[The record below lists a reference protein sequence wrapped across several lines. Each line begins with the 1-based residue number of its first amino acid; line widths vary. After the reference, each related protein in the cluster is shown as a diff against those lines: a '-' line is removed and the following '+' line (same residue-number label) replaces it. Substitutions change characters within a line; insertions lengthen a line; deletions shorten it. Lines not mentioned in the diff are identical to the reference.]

1 MNMPKGFTQSALK
14 ALVQAQIC
22 AAAMGQEKMGTGH
35 IVVGLCK
42 GNDEL
47 TRCIVGDLSG
57 QELEREVLSRY
68 GRGEASFARITG
80 LTAHAQRVLLR
91 ALSYA
96 NPEKK
101 TLAGVAHIW
110 NELLYESG
118 CCGLNVLLSFGK
130 TVEGMRTALVDAA
143 GEIERP
149 MAAQRIAASS
159 APISGQEASAMQRAE
174 QKQREEDVPGDQL
187 LEQYARNLTQAAAK
201 GELEPL
207 IGRKAEVDAM
217 IRVLGKKTKNN
228 PLLIGEPGVG
238 KSALAEGLAA
248 RIAQGSVP
256 PSLRNT
262 EIYALDLA
270 QVIAGSKYRG
280 ECEERMKKIL
290 ACVRTMGSVILF
302 IDEVHTLVGAGSA
315 SEGGMDA
322 ANLLKPAL
330 ARGEVRIIGATTM
343 GSVILFIDE
352 VHTLVGAGSASEGG
366 MDAANLLK
374 PALARGEVRIIGATT
389 YKEYRKYVEKDA
401 ALARRFQRI
410 DVREPDR
417 EETLQI
423 LGGLRER
430 YEDYHHVTLADDA
443 LTAAVEL
450 SARYVTD
457 RFMPD
462 KAIDLMDEACS
473 MVKMEGWAGPEDNLP
488 EIHAHAV
495 AKVVSQWTGV
505 PVDRVGADNRHE
517 ILGLRQALR
526 RRIVGQDEAIDAV
539 VRALKRARAALSDPT
554 RPMGV
559 FMLLGP
565 SGVGKTELCKALG
578 EALFGSEEALIRIDM
593 SEYGEEA
600 TASRLIGSPPGYVGH
615 GEGGQLTDAVLKR
628 PYSVVLFDEM
638 EKAHPKIFSLLLQL
652 LDDGQLTDSVGRKV
666 NFRNTVVVMTSNA
679 GVSFDME
686 KRLGFAAAAETP
698 NPSKAIL
705 AQVKQTF
712 RPEFLGRIDEMIV
725 MNSLTQADGAR
736 IAALMLER
744 LAQQLGGLGVML
756 EFDDEVPALLAKEGV
771 DAASGARRLRRV
783 LAERVEDPL
792 SDWLL
797 EGTHTG
803 ERVLLR
809 TVQDEIRIEMPN
821 EELLPV

>member
-1 MNMPKGFTQSALK
+1 MK

-22 AAAMGQEKMGTGH
+22 AAAMGQERMGTGH

-42 GNDEL
+42 GSDEL
-47 TRCIVGDLSG
+47 TQCIVGDLSV
-57 QELEREVLSRY
+57 QEIEREVLSRY
-68 GRGEASFARITG
+68 GRGEAGFSRITG
-80 LTAHAQRVLLR
+80 LTPHAQRVLLR

-110 NELLYESG
+110 NELLYEDG
-118 CCGLNVLLSFGK
+118 CCGLNVLQDFGK
-130 TVEGMRTALVDAA
+130 TVEGMRTALVNAA

-149 MAAQRIAASS
+149 LAAQSIASS
-159 APISGQEASAMQRAE
+159 NTPISGQEAAAAQQAE
-174 QKQREEDVPGDQL
+174 QRQREESMPKEQL
-187 LEQYARNLTQAAAK
+187 LNQYARNLTRAAAN

-207 IGRKAEVDAM
+207 IGRRAEIDAM

-248 RIAQGSVP
+248 RIARGDVP
-256 PSLRNT
+256 PILRDT
-262 EIYALDLA
+262 QICALDMA
-270 QVIAGSKYRG
+270 QMIAGSKYRG
-280 ECEERMKKIL
+280 EFEERIKKVL
-290 ACVRTMGSVILF
+290 SCVQEMGNVILF
-302 IDEVHTLVGAGSA
+302 IDEMHTLIGAGSS

-322 ANLLKPAL
+322 ANILKPAL
-330 ARGEVRIIGATTM
+330 ARGEVR
-343 GSVILFIDE
+343 V
-352 VHTLVGAGSASEGG
+352 
-366 MDAANLLK
+366 
-374 PALARGEVRIIGATT
+374 IGATT

-417 EETLQI
+417 DETLRI
-423 LGGLRER
+423 LSGLRER
-430 YEDYHHVTLADDA
+430 YEDYHHVTIADDA

-457 RFMPD
+457 RCMPD
-462 KAIDLMDEACS
+462 KAIDLIDEAAS
-473 MVKMEGWAGPEDNLP
+473 MAKIAGWTQESGSVIV
-488 EIHAHAV
+488 IHAAEV
-495 AKVVSQWTGV
+495 AKVVAQWTGV
-505 PVDRVGADNRHE
+505 PVERVGADDQQD
-517 ILGLRQALR
+517 ILNLEKTLR
-526 RRIVGQDEAIDAV
+526 RRIVGQDEAISSIA
-539 VRALKRARAALSDPT
+539 RALRRSRAGLGDPT
-554 RPMGV
+554 RPLGV

-565 SGVGKTELCKALG
+565 SGVGKTELCKALS

-593 SEYGEEA
+593 SEYSEEA

-628 PYSVVLFDEM
+628 PYSVVLFDEI

-666 NFRNTVVVMTSNA
+666 NFKNTIVVMTSNA

-686 KRLGFAAAAETP
+686 KRLGFASGAEAHDP
-698 NPSKAIL
+698 GKAIL

-712 RPEFLGRIDEMIV
+712 RPEFLGRIDELIV
-725 MNSLTQADGAR
+725 MHSLTKEDGAC
-736 IAALMLER
+736 IAALMLGR
-744 LAQQLGGLGVML
+744 IAQQLGRQGIML
-756 EFDDEVPALLAKEGV
+756 EYDDGVPALLAGEGV
-771 DAASGARRLRRV
+771 DAMSGARNLRRV
-783 LAERVEDPL
+783 IARRVEDPL
-792 SDWLL
+792 SDLL
-797 EGTHTG
+797 LTGNHAG
-803 ERVLLR
+803 ERIVLHALGS
-809 TVQDEIRIEMPN
+809 EIDIEIPH

>member
-1 MNMPKGFTQSALK
+1 MK

-22 AAAMGQEKMGTGH
+22 AAAMGQERMGTGH

-42 GNDEL
+42 GSDEL
-47 TRCIVGDLSG
+47 TQCIVGDLSV
-57 QELEREVLSRY
+57 QEIEREVLSRY
-68 GRGEASFARITG
+68 GRGEAGFSRITG
-80 LTAHAQRVLLR
+80 LTPHAQRVLLR

-110 NELLYESG
+110 NELLYEDG
-118 CCGLNVLLSFGK
+118 CCGLNVLQDFGK
-130 TVEGMRTALVDAA
+130 TVEGMRTALVNAA

-149 MAAQRIAASS
+149 LAARSIASS
-159 APISGQEASAMQRAE
+159 NTPISGQEAAAAQQAE
-174 QKQREEDVPGDQL
+174 QRQREESMPKEQL
-187 LEQYARNLTQAAAK
+187 LNQYARNLTRAAAN

-207 IGRKAEVDAM
+207 IGRRAEIDAM

-248 RIAQGSVP
+248 RIARGDVP
-256 PSLRNT
+256 PILRDT
-262 EIYALDLA
+262 QICALDMA
-270 QVIAGSKYRG
+270 QMIAGSKYRG
-280 ECEERMKKIL
+280 EFEERIKKVL
-290 ACVRTMGSVILF
+290 SCVQEMGNVILF
-302 IDEVHTLVGAGSA
+302 IDEMHTLIGAGSS

-322 ANLLKPAL
+322 ANILKPAL
-330 ARGEVRIIGATTM
+330 ARGEV
-343 GSVILFIDE
+343 SV
-352 VHTLVGAGSASEGG
+352 
-366 MDAANLLK
+366 
-374 PALARGEVRIIGATT
+374 IGATT

-417 EETLQI
+417 DETLRI
-423 LGGLRER
+423 LSGLRER
-430 YEDYHHVTLADDA
+430 YEDYHHVTIADDA

-457 RFMPD
+457 RCMPD
-462 KAIDLMDEACS
+462 KAIDLIDEAAS
-473 MVKMEGWAGPEDNLP
+473 MAKIAGWTQESGSEIV
-488 EIHAHAV
+488 IHAAEV
-495 AKVVSQWTGV
+495 AKVVAQWTGV
-505 PVDRVGADNRHE
+505 PVERVGADDQQD
-517 ILGLRQALR
+517 ILNLEKTLR
-526 RRIVGQDEAIDAV
+526 RRIVGQDEAISSIA
-539 VRALKRARAALSDPT
+539 RALRRSRAGLGDPT
-554 RPMGV
+554 RPLGV

-565 SGVGKTELCKALG
+565 SGVGKTELCKALS

-593 SEYGEEA
+593 SEYSEEA

-628 PYSVVLFDEM
+628 PYSVVLFDEI

-666 NFRNTVVVMTSNA
+666 NFKNTIVVMTSNA

-686 KRLGFAAAAETP
+686 KRLGFASGAEAHDP
-698 NPSKAIL
+698 GKAIL

-712 RPEFLGRIDEMIV
+712 RPEFLGRIDELIV
-725 MNSLTQADGAR
+725 MHSLTKEDGAC
-736 IAALMLER
+736 IAALMLGR
-744 LAQQLGGLGVML
+744 IAQQLGRQGIML
-756 EFDDEVPALLAKEGV
+756 EYDDGVPALLAGEGV
-771 DAASGARRLRRV
+771 DAMSGARNLRRV
-783 LAERVEDPL
+783 IARRVEDPL
-792 SDWLL
+792 SDLL
-797 EGTHTG
+797 LTGNHAG
-803 ERVLLR
+803 ERIVLHALGS
-809 TVQDEIRIEMPN
+809 EIDIEIPH

>member
-1 MNMPKGFTQSALK
+1 MK

-22 AAAMGQEKMGTGH
+22 AAAMGQERMGTGH

-42 GNDEL
+42 GSDEL
-47 TRCIVGDLSG
+47 TQCIVGDLSV
-57 QELEREVLSRY
+57 QEIEREVLSRY
-68 GRGEASFARITG
+68 GRGEAGFSRITG
-80 LTAHAQRVLLR
+80 LTPHAQRVLLR

-110 NELLYESG
+110 NELLYEDG
-118 CCGLNVLLSFGK
+118 CCGLNVLQDFGK
-130 TVEGMRTALVDAA
+130 TVEGMRTALVNAA

-149 MAAQRIAASS
+149 LAARSIASS
-159 APISGQEASAMQRAE
+159 NTPISGQEAAAAQQAE
-174 QKQREEDVPGDQL
+174 QRQREESMPKEQL
-187 LEQYARNLTQAAAK
+187 LNQYARNLTRAAAN

-207 IGRKAEVDAM
+207 IGRRAEIDAM

-248 RIAQGSVP
+248 RIARGDVP
-256 PSLRNT
+256 PMLRDT
-262 EIYALDLA
+262 QICTLDMA
-270 QVIAGSKYRG
+270 QMIAGSKYRG
-280 ECEERMKKIL
+280 EFEERIKKVL
-290 ACVRTMGSVILF
+290 SCVQEMGNVILF
-302 IDEVHTLVGAGSA
+302 IDEMHTLIGAGSS

-322 ANLLKPAL
+322 ANILKPAL
-330 ARGEVRIIGATTM
+330 ARGEVR
-343 GSVILFIDE
+343 V
-352 VHTLVGAGSASEGG
+352 
-366 MDAANLLK
+366 
-374 PALARGEVRIIGATT
+374 IGATT

-417 EETLQI
+417 DETLRI
-423 LGGLRER
+423 LSGLRER
-430 YEDYHHVTLADDA
+430 YEDYHHVTIADDA

-457 RFMPD
+457 RCMPD
-462 KAIDLMDEACS
+462 KAIDLIDEAAS
-473 MVKMEGWAGPEDNLP
+473 MAKIAGWTQESGSEIV
-488 EIHAHAV
+488 IHAAEV
-495 AKVVSQWTGV
+495 AKVVAQWTGV
-505 PVDRVGADNRHE
+505 PVERVGADDQQD
-517 ILGLRQALR
+517 ILNLEKTLR
-526 RRIVGQDEAIDAV
+526 RRIVGQDEAISSIA
-539 VRALKRARAALSDPT
+539 RALRRSRAGLGDPT
-554 RPMGV
+554 RPLGV

-565 SGVGKTELCKALG
+565 SGVGKTELCKALS

-593 SEYGEEA
+593 SEYSEEA

-628 PYSVVLFDEM
+628 PYSVVLFDEI

-666 NFRNTVVVMTSNA
+666 NFKNTIVVMTSNA

-686 KRLGFAAAAETP
+686 KRLGFASGAEAHDP
-698 NPSKAIL
+698 GKAIL

-712 RPEFLGRIDEMIV
+712 RPEFLGRIDELIV
-725 MNSLTQADGAR
+725 MHSLTKEDGAC
-736 IAALMLER
+736 IAALMLGR
-744 LAQQLGGLGVML
+744 IAQQLGRQGIML
-756 EFDDEVPALLAKEGV
+756 EYDDGVPALLAEEGV
-771 DAASGARRLRRV
+771 DAMSGARNLRRV
-783 LAERVEDPL
+783 IARRVEDPL
-792 SDWLL
+792 SDLL
-797 EGTHTG
+797 LTGNHAG
-803 ERVLLR
+803 ERIVLHALGS
-809 TVQDEIRIEMPN
+809 EIDIEIPH

>member
-1 MNMPKGFTQSALK
+1 MNIPKGFTQSAMK

-22 AAAMGQEKMGTGH
+22 AAAMGQERMGTGH

-42 GNDEL
+42 GSDEL
-47 TRCIVGDLSG
+47 TQCIVGDLSV
-57 QELEREVLSRY
+57 QEIEREVLSRY
-68 GRGEASFARITG
+68 GRGEAGFSRITG
-80 LTAHAQRVLLR
+80 LTPHAQRVLLR

-110 NELLYESG
+110 NELLYEDG
-118 CCGLNVLLSFGK
+118 CCGLNVLQEFGK
-130 TVEGMRTALVDAA
+130 TVEGMRTALVNAA

-149 MAAQRIAASS
+149 LAARSIASS
-159 APISGQEASAMQRAE
+159 NTPISGQEAAAAQQAE
-174 QKQREEDVPGDQL
+174 QRQREESMPKEQL
-187 LEQYARNLTQAAAK
+187 LNQYARNLTRAAAN

-207 IGRKAEVDAM
+207 IGRRAEIDAM

-248 RIAQGSVP
+248 RIARGDVP
-256 PSLRNT
+256 PMLRDT
-262 EIYALDLA
+262 QICALDMA
-270 QVIAGSKYRG
+270 QMIAGSKYRG
-280 ECEERMKKIL
+280 EFEERIKKVL
-290 ACVRTMGSVILF
+290 SCVQEMGNVILF
-302 IDEVHTLVGAGSA
+302 IDEMHTLIGAGSS

-322 ANLLKPAL
+322 ANILKPAL
-330 ARGEVRIIGATTM
+330 ARGEVR
-343 GSVILFIDE
+343 V
-352 VHTLVGAGSASEGG
+352 
-366 MDAANLLK
+366 
-374 PALARGEVRIIGATT
+374 IGATT

-417 EETLQI
+417 DETLLI
-423 LGGLRER
+423 LSGLRER
-430 YEDYHHVTLADDA
+430 YEDYHHVTIADDA

-457 RFMPD
+457 RCMPD
-462 KAIDLMDEACS
+462 KAIDLIDEAAS
-473 MVKMEGWAGPEDNLP
+473 MAKIAGWTQESGSEIV
-488 EIHAHAV
+488 IHAAEV
-495 AKVVSQWTGV
+495 AKVVAQWTGV
-505 PVDRVGADNRHE
+505 PVERVGADDHQD
-517 ILGLRQALR
+517 ILNLEKTLR
-526 RRIVGQDEAIDAV
+526 RRIVGQDEAISSIA
-539 VRALKRARAALSDPT
+539 RALRRSRAGLGDPT
-554 RPMGV
+554 RPLGV

-565 SGVGKTELCKALG
+565 SGVGKTELCKALS

-593 SEYGEEA
+593 SEYSEEA

-628 PYSVVLFDEM
+628 PYSVVLFDEI

-666 NFRNTVVVMTSNA
+666 NFKNTIVVMTSNA

-686 KRLGFAAAAETP
+686 KRLGFASGAEAHDP
-698 NPSKAIL
+698 GKAIL

-712 RPEFLGRIDEMIV
+712 RPEFLGRIDELIV
-725 MNSLTQADGAR
+725 MHSLTKEDGAC
-736 IAALMLER
+736 IAALMLGR
-744 LAQQLGGLGVML
+744 IAQQLGRQGIML
-756 EFDDEVPALLAKEGV
+756 EYDDGVPALLAGEGV
-771 DAASGARRLRRV
+771 DAMSGARNLRRV
-783 LAERVEDPL
+783 IARRVEDPL
-792 SDWLL
+792 SDLL
-797 EGTHTG
+797 LTGSHAG
-803 ERVLLR
+803 ERIVLHALGS
-809 TVQDEIRIEMPN
+809 EIDIEIPH

>member
-1 MNMPKGFTQSALK
+1 MK

-22 AAAMGQEKMGTGH
+22 AAAMGQERMGTGH

-42 GNDEL
+42 GSDEL
-47 TRCIVGDLSG
+47 TQCIVGDLSV
-57 QELEREVLSRY
+57 QEIEREVLSRY
-68 GRGEASFARITG
+68 GRGEAGFSRITG
-80 LTAHAQRVLLR
+80 LTPHAQRVLLR

-110 NELLYESG
+110 NELLYEDG
-118 CCGLNVLLSFGK
+118 CCGLNVLQDFGK
-130 TVEGMRTALVDAA
+130 TVEGMRTALVNAA

-149 MAAQRIAASS
+149 LAARSIASS
-159 APISGQEASAMQRAE
+159 NTPISGQEAAAAQQAE
-174 QKQREEDVPGDQL
+174 QRQREESMPKEQL
-187 LEQYARNLTQAAAK
+187 LNQYARNLTRAAAN

-207 IGRKAEVDAM
+207 IGRRAEIDAM

-248 RIAQGSVP
+248 RIARGDVP
-256 PSLRNT
+256 PMLRDT
-262 EIYALDLA
+262 QICALDMA
-270 QVIAGSKYRG
+270 QLIAGSKYRG
-280 ECEERMKKIL
+280 EFEERIKKVL
-290 ACVRTMGSVILF
+290 SCVQEMGNVILF
-302 IDEVHTLVGAGSA
+302 IDEMHTLIGAGSS

-322 ANLLKPAL
+322 ANILKPAL
-330 ARGEVRIIGATTM
+330 ARGEVR
-343 GSVILFIDE
+343 V
-352 VHTLVGAGSASEGG
+352 
-366 MDAANLLK
+366 
-374 PALARGEVRIIGATT
+374 IGATT

-417 EETLQI
+417 DETLRI
-423 LGGLRER
+423 LSGLRER
-430 YEDYHHVTLADDA
+430 YEDYHHVTIADDA

-457 RFMPD
+457 RCMPD
-462 KAIDLMDEACS
+462 KAIDLIDEAAS
-473 MVKMEGWAGPEDNLP
+473 MAKIAGWTQESGSVIV
-488 EIHAHAV
+488 IHAAEV
-495 AKVVSQWTGV
+495 AKVVAQWTGV
-505 PVDRVGADNRHE
+505 PVERVGADDQQD
-517 ILGLRQALR
+517 ILNLEKTLR
-526 RRIVGQDEAIDAV
+526 RRIVGQDEAISSIA
-539 VRALKRARAALSDPT
+539 RALRRSRAGLGDPT
-554 RPMGV
+554 RPLGV

-565 SGVGKTELCKALG
+565 SGVGKTELCKALS

-593 SEYGEEA
+593 SEYSEEA

-628 PYSVVLFDEM
+628 PYSVVLFDEI

-666 NFRNTVVVMTSNA
+666 NFKNTIVVMTSNA

-686 KRLGFAAAAETP
+686 KRLGFASGAEAHDP
-698 NPSKAIL
+698 GKAIL

-712 RPEFLGRIDEMIV
+712 RPEFLGRIDELIV
-725 MNSLTQADGAR
+725 MHSLTKEDGAC
-736 IAALMLER
+736 IAALMLGR
-744 LAQQLGGLGVML
+744 IAQQLGRQGIML
-756 EFDDEVPALLAKEGV
+756 EYDDGVPALLAGEGV
-771 DAASGARRLRRV
+771 DAMSGARNLRRV
-783 LAERVEDPL
+783 IARRVEDPL
-792 SDWLL
+792 SDLL
-797 EGTHTG
+797 LTGNHAG
-803 ERVLLR
+803 ERIVLHALGS
-809 TVQDEIRIEMPN
+809 EIDIEIPH

>member
-1 MNMPKGFTQSALK
+1 MK

-22 AAAMGQEKMGTGH
+22 AAAMGQERMGTGH

-42 GNDEL
+42 GSDEL
-47 TRCIVGDLSG
+47 TQCIVGDLSV
-57 QELEREVLSRY
+57 QEIEREVLSRY
-68 GRGEASFARITG
+68 GRGEAGFSRITG
-80 LTAHAQRVLLR
+80 LTPHAQRVLLR

-110 NELLYESG
+110 NELLYEDG
-118 CCGLNVLLSFGK
+118 CCGLNVLQDFGK
-130 TVEGMRTALVDAA
+130 TVEGMRTALVNAA

-149 MAAQRIAASS
+149 LAARSIASS
-159 APISGQEASAMQRAE
+159 NTPISGQEAAAAQQAE
-174 QKQREEDVPGDQL
+174 QRQREESMPKEQL
-187 LEQYARNLTQAAAK
+187 LNQYARNLTRAAAN

-207 IGRKAEVDAM
+207 IGRRAEIDAM

-248 RIAQGSVP
+248 RIARGDVP
-256 PSLRNT
+256 PILRDT
-262 EIYALDLA
+262 QICALDMA
-270 QVIAGSKYRG
+270 QMIAGSKYRG
-280 ECEERMKKIL
+280 EFEERIKKVL
-290 ACVRTMGSVILF
+290 SCVQEMGNVILF
-302 IDEVHTLVGAGSA
+302 IDEMHTLIGAGSS

-322 ANLLKPAL
+322 ANILKPAL
-330 ARGEVRIIGATTM
+330 ARGEVR
-343 GSVILFIDE
+343 V
-352 VHTLVGAGSASEGG
+352 
-366 MDAANLLK
+366 
-374 PALARGEVRIIGATT
+374 IGATT

-417 EETLQI
+417 DETLLI
-423 LGGLRER
+423 LSGLRER
-430 YEDYHHVTLADDA
+430 YEDYHHVTIADDA

-457 RFMPD
+457 RCMPD
-462 KAIDLMDEACS
+462 KAIDLIDEAAS
-473 MVKMEGWAGPEDNLP
+473 MAKIAGWTQESGSEIV
-488 EIHAHAV
+488 IHAAEV
-495 AKVVSQWTGV
+495 AKVVAQWTGV
-505 PVDRVGADNRHE
+505 PVERVGADDQQD
-517 ILGLRQALR
+517 ILNLEKTLR
-526 RRIVGQDEAIDAV
+526 RRIVGQDEAISSIA
-539 VRALKRARAALSDPT
+539 RALRRSRAGLGDPT
-554 RPMGV
+554 RPLGV

-565 SGVGKTELCKALG
+565 SGVGKTELCKALS

-593 SEYGEEA
+593 SEYSEEA

-628 PYSVVLFDEM
+628 PYSVVLFDEI

-666 NFRNTVVVMTSNA
+666 NFKNTIVVMTSNA

-686 KRLGFAAAAETP
+686 KRLGFASGAEAHDP
-698 NPSKAIL
+698 GKAIL

-712 RPEFLGRIDEMIV
+712 RPEFLGRIDELIV
-725 MNSLTQADGAR
+725 MHSLTKEDGAC
-736 IAALMLER
+736 IAALMLGR
-744 LAQQLGGLGVML
+744 IAQQLGRQGIML
-756 EFDDEVPALLAKEGV
+756 EYDDGVPALLAGEGV
-771 DAASGARRLRRV
+771 DAMSGARNLRRV
-783 LAERVEDPL
+783 IARRVEDPL
-792 SDWLL
+792 SDLL
-797 EGTHTG
+797 LTGSHAG
-803 ERVLLR
+803 ERIVLHALGS
-809 TVQDEIRIEMPN
+809 EIDIEIPH

>member
-1 MNMPKGFTQSALK
+1 MK

-22 AAAMGQEKMGTGH
+22 AAAMGQERMGTGH

-42 GNDEL
+42 GSDEL
-47 TRCIVGDLSG
+47 TQCIVGDLSV
-57 QELEREVLSRY
+57 QEIEREVLSRY
-68 GRGEASFARITG
+68 GRGEAGFSRITG
-80 LTAHAQRVLLR
+80 LTPHAQRVLLR

-110 NELLYESG
+110 NELLYEDG
-118 CCGLNVLLSFGK
+118 CCGLNVLQDFGK
-130 TVEGMRTALVDAA
+130 TVEGMRTALVNAA

-149 MAAQRIAASS
+149 LAARSIAPSN
-159 APISGQEASAMQRAE
+159 APISGQEAAAAQQAE
-174 QKQREEDVPGDQL
+174 QRQREESIPKEQL
-187 LEQYARNLTQAAAK
+187 LDQYARNLTRAAAN

-207 IGRKAEVDAM
+207 IGRRAEVDAM

-248 RIAQGSVP
+248 RIARGDVP
-256 PSLRNT
+256 PMLRDT
-262 EIYALDLA
+262 QICALDMA

-280 ECEERMKKIL
+280 EFEERIKKVL
-290 ACVRTMGSVILF
+290 ACVQEMGNVILF
-302 IDEVHTLVGAGSA
+302 IDEMHTLIGAGSS
-315 SEGGMDA
+315 SEGGLDA
-322 ANLLKPAL
+322 ANILKPAL
-330 ARGEVRIIGATTM
+330 ARGEVR
-343 GSVILFIDE
+343 V
-352 VHTLVGAGSASEGG
+352 
-366 MDAANLLK
+366 
-374 PALARGEVRIIGATT
+374 IGATT

-417 EETLQI
+417 DETLLI
-423 LGGLRER
+423 LSGLRER
-430 YEDYHHVTLADDA
+430 YEDYHHVTIADDA

-457 RFMPD
+457 RCMPD
-462 KAIDLMDEACS
+462 KAIDLIDEAAS
-473 MVKMEGWAGPEDNLP
+473 MAKIAGWTQESGSVIV
-488 EIHAHAV
+488 IHAAEV
-495 AKVVSQWTGV
+495 AKVVAQWTGV
-505 PVDRVGADNRHE
+505 PVERVGADDQQD
-517 ILGLRQALR
+517 ILNLEKTLR
-526 RRIVGQDEAIDAV
+526 RRIVGQDEAISSIA
-539 VRALKRARAALSDPT
+539 RALRRSRAGLGDPT
-554 RPMGV
+554 RPLGV

-565 SGVGKTELCKALG
+565 SGVGKTELCKALS

-593 SEYGEEA
+593 SEYSEEA

-628 PYSVVLFDEM
+628 PYSVVLFDEI

-666 NFRNTVVVMTSNA
+666 NFKNTIVVMTSNA

-686 KRLGFAAAAETP
+686 KRLGFASGAEAHDP
-698 NPSKAIL
+698 GKAIL

-712 RPEFLGRIDEMIV
+712 RPEFLGRIDELIV
-725 MNSLTQADGAR
+725 MHSLTKEDGAC
-736 IAALMLER
+736 IAALMLGR
-744 LAQQLGGLGVML
+744 IAQQLGRQGIML
-756 EFDDEVPALLAKEGV
+756 EYDDGVPALLAGEGV
-771 DAASGARRLRRV
+771 DAMSGARNLRRV
-783 LAERVEDPL
+783 IARRVEDPL
-792 SDWLL
+792 SDLL
-797 EGTHTG
+797 LTGSHAG
-803 ERVLLR
+803 ERIVLHALGS
-809 TVQDEIRIEMPN
+809 EIDIEIPH

>member
-1 MNMPKGFTQSALK
+1 MK

-22 AAAMGQEKMGTGH
+22 AAAMGQERMGTGH

-42 GNDEL
+42 GSDEL
-47 TRCIVGDLSG
+47 TQCIVGDLSV
-57 QELEREVLSRY
+57 QEIEREVLSRY
-68 GRGEASFARITG
+68 GRGEAGFSRITG
-80 LTAHAQRVLLR
+80 LTPHAQRVLLR

-110 NELLYESG
+110 NELLYEDG
-118 CCGLNVLLSFGK
+118 CCGLNVLQDFGK
-130 TVEGMRTALVDAA
+130 TVEGMRTALVNAA

-149 MAAQRIAASS
+149 LAARSIAPSN
-159 APISGQEASAMQRAE
+159 APISGQEAAAAQQAE
-174 QKQREEDVPGDQL
+174 QRQREESMPKEQL
-187 LEQYARNLTQAAAK
+187 LNQYARNLTRAAAN

-207 IGRKAEVDAM
+207 IGRRAEIDAM

-248 RIAQGSVP
+248 RIARGDVP
-256 PSLRNT
+256 PMLRDT
-262 EIYALDLA
+262 QICALDMA
-270 QVIAGSKYRG
+270 QLIAGSKYRG
-280 ECEERMKKIL
+280 EFEERIKKVL
-290 ACVRTMGSVILF
+290 SCVQEMGNVILF
-302 IDEVHTLVGAGSA
+302 IDEMHTLIGAGSS

-322 ANLLKPAL
+322 ANILKPAL
-330 ARGEVRIIGATTM
+330 ARGEVR
-343 GSVILFIDE
+343 V
-352 VHTLVGAGSASEGG
+352 
-366 MDAANLLK
+366 
-374 PALARGEVRIIGATT
+374 IGATT

-417 EETLQI
+417 DETLRI
-423 LGGLRER
+423 LSGLRER
-430 YEDYHHVTLADDA
+430 YEDYHHVTIADDA

-457 RFMPD
+457 RCMPD
-462 KAIDLMDEACS
+462 KAIDLIDEAAS
-473 MVKMEGWAGPEDNLP
+473 MAKIAGWTQENSG
-488 EIHAHAV
+488 EIVIHSAEV
-495 AKVVSQWTGV
+495 AKVVAQWTGV
-505 PVDRVGADNRHE
+505 PVERVGADDQQD
-517 ILGLRQALR
+517 ILNLERTLK
-526 RRIVGQDEAIDAV
+526 RRIVGQDEAISSIA
-539 VRALKRARAALSDPT
+539 RALRRSRAGLGDPT
-554 RPMGV
+554 RPLGV

-565 SGVGKTELCKALG
+565 SGVGKTELCKALS

-593 SEYGEEA
+593 SEYSEEA

-628 PYSVVLFDEM
+628 PYSVVLFDEI

-666 NFRNTVVVMTSNA
+666 NFKNTIVVMTSNA

-686 KRLGFAAAAETP
+686 KRLGFASGAEAHDP
-698 NPSKAIL
+698 GKAIL

-712 RPEFLGRIDEMIV
+712 RPEFLGRIDELIV
-725 MNSLTQADGAR
+725 MHSLTKEDGAC
-736 IAALMLER
+736 IAALMLGR
-744 LAQQLGGLGVML
+744 IAQQLGRQGIML
-756 EFDDEVPALLAKEGV
+756 EYDDGVPALLAGEGV
-771 DAASGARRLRRV
+771 DAMSGARNLRRV
-783 LAERVEDPL
+783 IARRVEDPL
-792 SDWLL
+792 SDLL
-797 EGTHTG
+797 LTGSHAG
-803 ERVLLR
+803 ERIVLHALGS
-809 TVQDEIRIEMPN
+809 EIDIEIPH

>member
-1 MNMPKGFTQSALK
+1 MK

-22 AAAMGQEKMGTGH
+22 AAAMGQERMGTGH

-42 GNDEL
+42 GGDEL
-47 TRCIVGDLSG
+47 TQCIVGDLSM
-57 QELEREVLSRY
+57 QEVEREVLSRY
-68 GRGEASFARITG
+68 GRGEAGFSRITG
-80 LTAHAQRVLLR
+80 LTPHAQRVLLR

-110 NELLYESG
+110 NELLYEDG
-118 CCGLNVLLSFGK
+118 CCGLNVLQDFGK
-130 TVEGMRTALVDAA
+130 TVEDMRTALVNAA

-149 MAAQRIAASS
+149 LAARSIAPSN
-159 APISGQEASAMQRAE
+159 APISGQEAAAAQQAE
-174 QKQREEDVPGDQL
+174 QRQKEESIPKEQL
-187 LEQYARNLTQAAAK
+187 LDQYARNLTRAAAN

-207 IGRKAEVDAM
+207 IGRRAEVDAM

-248 RIAQGSVP
+248 RIARGDVP
-256 PSLRNT
+256 PMLRDT
-262 EIYALDLA
+262 QICALDMA

-280 ECEERMKKIL
+280 EFEERIKKVL
-290 ACVRTMGSVILF
+290 ACVQEMGNVILF
-302 IDEVHTLVGAGSA
+302 IDEMHTLIGAGSS

-322 ANLLKPAL
+322 ANILKPAL
-330 ARGEVRIIGATTM
+330 ARGEVR
-343 GSVILFIDE
+343 V
-352 VHTLVGAGSASEGG
+352 
-366 MDAANLLK
+366 
-374 PALARGEVRIIGATT
+374 IGATT

-417 EETLQI
+417 EETLRI
-423 LGGLRER
+423 LSGLRER
-430 YEDYHHVTLADDA
+430 YEDYHHVTISDDA
-443 LTAAVEL
+443 LNSAVEL

-457 RFMPD
+457 RCMPD
-462 KAIDLMDEACS
+462 KAIDLIDEAAS
-473 MVKMEGWAGPEDNLP
+473 MAKIAGWLQDSGS
-488 EIHAHAV
+488 EIVIHSAEV
-495 AKVVSQWTGV
+495 AKVVAQWTGV
-505 PVDRVGADNRHE
+505 PVERVGADDQQD
-517 ILGLRQALR
+517 ILNLEKTLR
-526 RRIVGQDEAIDAV
+526 RRIIGQDEAVSSIA
-539 VRALKRARAALSDPT
+539 RALRRARAGLGDPT
-554 RPMGV
+554 RPLGV

-565 SGVGKTELCKALG
+565 SGVGKTELCKALS

-593 SEYGEEA
+593 SEYSEEA

-628 PYSVVLFDEM
+628 PYSVVLFDEI

-666 NFRNTVVVMTSNA
+666 NFKNTIVVMTSNA

-686 KRLGFAAAAETP
+686 KRLGFASGAEAHDP
-698 NPSKAIL
+698 GKAIF

-712 RPEFLGRIDEMIV
+712 RPEFLGRIDELIV
-725 MNSLTQADGAR
+725 MHSLTKEDGAR
-736 IAALMLER
+736 IASLMLGR
-744 LAQQLGGLGVML
+744 IAQHLGRQGIML
-756 EFDDEVPALLAKEGV
+756 EYDDAVPALLAEEGV
-771 DAASGARRLRRV
+771 DAMSGARNLRRV
-783 LAERVEDPL
+783 IARRVEDPL
-792 SDWLL
+792 SDLL
-797 EGTHTG
+797 LTGNHAG
-803 ERVLLR
+803 ERIVLHALGS
-809 TVQDEIRIEMPN
+809 EIDIEIPH

>member
-1 MNMPKGFTQSALK
+1 MK

-22 AAAMGQEKMGTGH
+22 AAAMGQERMGTGH

-42 GNDEL
+42 GSDEL
-47 TRCIVGDLSG
+47 TQCIVGDLSV
-57 QELEREVLSRY
+57 QEIEREVLSRY
-68 GRGEASFARITG
+68 GRGEAGFSRITG
-80 LTAHAQRVLLR
+80 LTPHAQRVLLR

-110 NELLYESG
+110 NELLYEDG
-118 CCGLNVLLSFGK
+118 CCGLNVLQDFGK
-130 TVEGMRTALVDAA
+130 TVEGMRTALVNAA

-149 MAAQRIAASS
+149 LAARSIASS
-159 APISGQEASAMQRAE
+159 NTPISGQEAAAAQQAE
-174 QKQREEDVPGDQL
+174 QRQREESMPKEQL
-187 LEQYARNLTQAAAK
+187 LNQYARNLTRAAAN

-207 IGRKAEVDAM
+207 IGRRAEIDAM

-248 RIAQGSVP
+248 RIARGDVP
-256 PSLRNT
+256 PMLRDT
-262 EIYALDLA
+262 QICALDMA
-270 QVIAGSKYRG
+270 QLIAGSKYRG
-280 ECEERMKKIL
+280 EFEERIKKVL
-290 ACVRTMGSVILF
+290 SCVQEMGNVILF
-302 IDEVHTLVGAGSA
+302 IDEMHTLIGAGSS

-322 ANLLKPAL
+322 ANILKPVL
-330 ARGEVRIIGATTM
+330 ARGEVR
-343 GSVILFIDE
+343 V
-352 VHTLVGAGSASEGG
+352 
-366 MDAANLLK
+366 
-374 PALARGEVRIIGATT
+374 IGATT

-417 EETLQI
+417 DETLRI
-423 LGGLRER
+423 LSGLRER
-430 YEDYHHVTLADDA
+430 YEDYHHVTIADDA

-457 RFMPD
+457 RCMPD
-462 KAIDLMDEACS
+462 KTIDLIDEAAS
-473 MVKMEGWAGPEDNLP
+473 MAKIAGWTQESGSVIV
-488 EIHAHAV
+488 IHAAEV
-495 AKVVSQWTGV
+495 AKVVAQWTGV
-505 PVDRVGADNRHE
+505 PVERVGADDQQD
-517 ILGLRQALR
+517 ILNLEKTLR
-526 RRIVGQDEAIDAV
+526 RRIVGQDEAISSIA
-539 VRALKRARAALSDPT
+539 RALRRSRAGLGDPT
-554 RPMGV
+554 RPLGV

-565 SGVGKTELCKALG
+565 SGVGKTELCKALS

-593 SEYGEEA
+593 SEYSEEA

-628 PYSVVLFDEM
+628 PYSVVLFDEI

-666 NFRNTVVVMTSNA
+666 NFKNTIVVMTSNA

-686 KRLGFAAAAETP
+686 KRLGFASGAEAHDP
-698 NPSKAIL
+698 GKAIL

-712 RPEFLGRIDEMIV
+712 RPEFLGRIDELIV
-725 MNSLTQADGAR
+725 MHSLTKEDGAC
-736 IAALMLER
+736 IAALMLGR
-744 LAQQLGGLGVML
+744 IAQQLGRQGIML
-756 EFDDEVPALLAKEGV
+756 EYDDGVPALLAEEGV
-771 DAASGARRLRRV
+771 DAMSGARNLRRV
-783 LAERVEDPL
+783 IARRVEDPL
-792 SDWLL
+792 SDLL
-797 EGTHTG
+797 LTGNHAG
-803 ERVLLR
+803 ERIVLHALGS
-809 TVQDEIRIEMPN
+809 EIDIEIPH

>member
-1 MNMPKGFTQSALK
+1 MK

-22 AAAMGQEKMGTGH
+22 AAAMGQERMGTGH

-42 GNDEL
+42 GSDEL
-47 TRCIVGDLSG
+47 TQCIVGDLSV
-57 QELEREVLSRY
+57 QEIEREVLSRY
-68 GRGEASFARITG
+68 GRGEAGFSRITG
-80 LTAHAQRVLLR
+80 LTPHAQRVLLR

-110 NELLYESG
+110 NELLYEDG
-118 CCGLNVLLSFGK
+118 CCGLNVLQDFGK
-130 TVEGMRTALVDAA
+130 TVEGMRTALVNAA

-149 MAAQRIAASS
+149 LAARSIASS
-159 APISGQEASAMQRAE
+159 NTPISGQEAVAAQQAE
-174 QKQREEDVPGDQL
+174 QRQREESMPKEQL
-187 LEQYARNLTQAAAK
+187 LNQYARNLTRAAAN

-207 IGRKAEVDAM
+207 IGRRAEIDAM

-248 RIAQGSVP
+248 RIARGDVP
-256 PSLRNT
+256 PMLRDT
-262 EIYALDLA
+262 QICALDMA
-270 QVIAGSKYRG
+270 QLIAGSKYRG
-280 ECEERMKKIL
+280 EFEERIKKVL
-290 ACVRTMGSVILF
+290 SCVQEMGNVILF
-302 IDEVHTLVGAGSA
+302 IDEMHTLIGAGSS

-322 ANLLKPAL
+322 ANILKPAL
-330 ARGEVRIIGATTM
+330 ARGEVR
-343 GSVILFIDE
+343 V
-352 VHTLVGAGSASEGG
+352 
-366 MDAANLLK
+366 
-374 PALARGEVRIIGATT
+374 IGATT

-417 EETLQI
+417 DETLLI
-423 LGGLRER
+423 LSGLRER
-430 YEDYHHVTLADDA
+430 YEDYHHVTIADDA

-457 RFMPD
+457 RCMPD
-462 KAIDLMDEACS
+462 KAIDLIDEAAS
-473 MVKMEGWAGPEDNLP
+473 MAKIAGWTQESGSEIV
-488 EIHAHAV
+488 IHAAEV
-495 AKVVSQWTGV
+495 AKVVAQWTGV
-505 PVDRVGADNRHE
+505 PVERVGADDQQD
-517 ILGLRQALR
+517 ILNLEKTLR
-526 RRIVGQDEAIDAV
+526 RRIVGQDEAISSIA
-539 VRALKRARAALSDPT
+539 RALRRSRAGLGDPT
-554 RPMGV
+554 RPLGV

-565 SGVGKTELCKALG
+565 SGVGKTELCKALS

-593 SEYGEEA
+593 SEYSEEA

-628 PYSVVLFDEM
+628 PYSVVLFDEI

-666 NFRNTVVVMTSNA
+666 NFKNTIVVMTSNA

-686 KRLGFAAAAETP
+686 KRLGFASGAEAHDP
-698 NPSKAIL
+698 GKAIL

-712 RPEFLGRIDEMIV
+712 RPEFLGRIDELIV
-725 MNSLTQADGAR
+725 MHSLTKEDGAC
-736 IAALMLER
+736 IAALMLGR
-744 LAQQLGGLGVML
+744 IAQQLGRQGIML
-756 EFDDEVPALLAKEGV
+756 EYDDGVPALLAGEGV
-771 DAASGARRLRRV
+771 DAMSGARNLRRV
-783 LAERVEDPL
+783 IARRVEDPL
-792 SDWLL
+792 SDLL
-797 EGTHTG
+797 LTG
-803 ERVLLR
+803 SHAGEQIVLHALGSGI
-809 TVQDEIRIEMPN
+809 DIEIPH

>member
-1 MNMPKGFTQSALK
+1 MK

-22 AAAMGQEKMGTGH
+22 AAAMGQERMGTGH

-42 GNDEL
+42 GSDEL
-47 TRCIVGDLSG
+47 TQCIVGDLSV
-57 QELEREVLSRY
+57 QEIEREVLSRY
-68 GRGEASFARITG
+68 GRGEAGFSRITG
-80 LTAHAQRVLLR
+80 LTPHAQRVLLR

-110 NELLYESG
+110 NELLYEDG
-118 CCGLNVLLSFGK
+118 CCGLNVLQDFGK
-130 TVEGMRTALVDAA
+130 TVEGMRTALVNAA

-149 MAAQRIAASS
+149 LAARSIAPSN
-159 APISGQEASAMQRAE
+159 APISGQEAAAAQQAE
-174 QKQREEDVPGDQL
+174 QRQREESMPKEQL
-187 LEQYARNLTQAAAK
+187 LNQYARNLTRAAAN

-207 IGRKAEVDAM
+207 IGRRAEIDAM

-248 RIAQGSVP
+248 RIARGDVP
-256 PSLRNT
+256 PMLRDT
-262 EIYALDLA
+262 QICALDMA
-270 QVIAGSKYRG
+270 QLIAGSKYRG
-280 ECEERMKKIL
+280 EFEERIKKVL
-290 ACVRTMGSVILF
+290 SCVQEMGNVILF
-302 IDEVHTLVGAGSA
+302 IDEMHTLIGAGSS

-322 ANLLKPAL
+322 ANILKPAL
-330 ARGEVRIIGATTM
+330 ARGEVR
-343 GSVILFIDE
+343 V
-352 VHTLVGAGSASEGG
+352 
-366 MDAANLLK
+366 
-374 PALARGEVRIIGATT
+374 IGATT

-417 EETLQI
+417 DETLRI
-423 LGGLRER
+423 LSGLRER
-430 YEDYHHVTLADDA
+430 YEDYHHVTIADDA

-457 RFMPD
+457 RCMPD
-462 KAIDLMDEACS
+462 KAIDLIDEAAS
-473 MVKMEGWAGPEDNLP
+473 MAKIAGWTQESGSVIV
-488 EIHAHAV
+488 IHAAEV
-495 AKVVSQWTGV
+495 AKVVAQWTGV
-505 PVDRVGADNRHE
+505 PVERVCADDQQD
-517 ILGLRQALR
+517 ILNLEKTLR
-526 RRIVGQDEAIDAV
+526 RRIVGQDEAISSIA
-539 VRALKRARAALSDPT
+539 RALRRSRAGLGDPT
-554 RPMGV
+554 RPLGV

-565 SGVGKTELCKALG
+565 SGVGKTELCKALS

-593 SEYGEEA
+593 SEYSEEA

-628 PYSVVLFDEM
+628 PYSVVLFDEI

-666 NFRNTVVVMTSNA
+666 NFKNTIVVMTSNA

-686 KRLGFAAAAETP
+686 KRLGFASGAEAHDP
-698 NPSKAIL
+698 GKAIL

-712 RPEFLGRIDEMIV
+712 RPEFLGRIDELIV
-725 MNSLTQADGAR
+725 MHSLTKEDGAC
-736 IAALMLER
+736 IAALMLGR
-744 LAQQLGGLGVML
+744 IAQQLGRQGIML
-756 EFDDEVPALLAKEGV
+756 EYDDGVPALLAGEGV
-771 DAASGARRLRRV
+771 DAMSGARNLRRV
-783 LAERVEDPL
+783 IARRVEDPL
-792 SDWLL
+792 SDLL
-797 EGTHTG
+797 LTGSHAG
-803 ERVLLR
+803 ERIVLHALGS
-809 TVQDEIRIEMPN
+809 EIDIEIPH

>member
-1 MNMPKGFTQSALK
+1 MPKGFTQSALK

-174 QKQREEDVPGDQL
+174 QKQREEEVPGDQL
-187 LEQYARNLTQAAAK
+187 LEQYARNLTRAAAK

-280 ECEERMKKIL
+280 EFEERMKKIL
-290 ACVRTMGSVILF
+290 ACVR
-302 IDEVHTLVGAGSA
+302 
-315 SEGGMDA
+315 
-322 ANLLKPAL
+322 K
-330 ARGEVRIIGATTM
+330 M

-423 LGGLRER
+423 LGGLREH

-539 VRALKRARAALSDPT
+539 VRALKRARAGLSDPT

-565 SGVGKTELCKALG
+565 SGVGKTELCKALS

-628 PYSVVLFDEM
+628 LYSVVLFDEM

-803 ERVLLR
+803 ERVVLR
-809 TVQDEIRIEMPN
+809 AVQDEIRIEMPN

>member
-1 MNMPKGFTQSALK
+1 MK

-22 AAAMGQEKMGTGH
+22 AAAMGQERMGTGH

-42 GNDEL
+42 GSDEL
-47 TRCIVGDLSG
+47 TQCIVGDLSV
-57 QELEREVLSRY
+57 QEIEREVLSRY
-68 GRGEASFARITG
+68 GRGEAGFSRITG
-80 LTAHAQRVLLR
+80 LTPHAQRVLLR

-110 NELLYESG
+110 NELLYEDG
-118 CCGLNVLLSFGK
+118 CCGLNVLQDFGK
-130 TVEGMRTALVDAA
+130 TVEGMRTALVNAA

-149 MAAQRIAASS
+149 LAARSIASS
-159 APISGQEASAMQRAE
+159 NTPISGQEAAAAQQAE
-174 QKQREEDVPGDQL
+174 QRQREESMPKEQL
-187 LEQYARNLTQAAAK
+187 LNQYARNLTRAAAN

-207 IGRKAEVDAM
+207 IGRRAEIDAM

-248 RIAQGSVP
+248 RIARGDVP
-256 PSLRNT
+256 PMLRDT
-262 EIYALDLA
+262 QICALDMA
-270 QVIAGSKYRG
+270 QMIAGSKYRG
-280 ECEERMKKIL
+280 EFEERIKKVL
-290 ACVRTMGSVILF
+290 SCVQEMGNVILF
-302 IDEVHTLVGAGSA
+302 IDEMHTLIGAGSS

-322 ANLLKPAL
+322 ANILKPAL
-330 ARGEVRIIGATTM
+330 ARGEVR
-343 GSVILFIDE
+343 V
-352 VHTLVGAGSASEGG
+352 
-366 MDAANLLK
+366 
-374 PALARGEVRIIGATT
+374 IGATT

-417 EETLQI
+417 DETLLI
-423 LGGLRER
+423 LSGLRER
-430 YEDYHHVTLADDA
+430 YEDYHHVTIADDA

-457 RFMPD
+457 RCMPD
-462 KAIDLMDEACS
+462 KAIDLIDEAAS
-473 MVKMEGWAGPEDNLP
+473 MAKIAGWTQESGSVIV
-488 EIHAHAV
+488 IHAAEV
-495 AKVVSQWTGV
+495 AKVVAQWTGV
-505 PVDRVGADNRHE
+505 PVERVGADDQQD
-517 ILGLRQALR
+517 ILNLEKTLR
-526 RRIVGQDEAIDAV
+526 RRIVGQDEAISSIA
-539 VRALKRARAALSDPT
+539 RALRRSRAGLGDPT
-554 RPMGV
+554 RPLGV

-565 SGVGKTELCKALG
+565 SGVGKTELCKALS

-593 SEYGEEA
+593 SEYSEEA

-628 PYSVVLFDEM
+628 PYSVVLFDEI

-666 NFRNTVVVMTSNA
+666 NFKNTIVVMTSNA

-686 KRLGFAAAAETP
+686 KRLGFASGAEAHDP
-698 NPSKAIL
+698 GKAIL

-712 RPEFLGRIDEMIV
+712 RPEFLGRIDELIV
-725 MNSLTQADGAR
+725 MHSLTKEDGAC
-736 IAALMLER
+736 IAALMLGR
-744 LAQQLGGLGVML
+744 IAQQLGRQGIML
-756 EFDDEVPALLAKEGV
+756 EYDDGVPALLAGEGV
-771 DAASGARRLRRV
+771 DAMSGARNLRRV
-783 LAERVEDPL
+783 IARCVEDPL
-792 SDWLL
+792 SDLL
-797 EGTHTG
+797 LTGSHAG
-803 ERVLLR
+803 ERIVLHALGS
-809 TVQDEIRIEMPN
+809 EIDIEIPH